1 MVGTKDSVDPAKAVD
16 PAILVNAAKSA
27 PLVKAAKVVAS
38 IKAAYSAHPAIPV
51 VAQNLLLQFLCHSL
65 WPGCCICKLCA
76 RLVGTACANASCVP
90 KKKFEMPHFLLDNH
104 FVVCYSATMWHVE
117 AVTYLNSI

>member
-16 PAILVNAAKSA
+16 PAILVNAAK
-27 PLVKAAKVVAS
+27 VVAS
-38 IKAAYSAHPAIPV
+38 IKAAHSVYPAIPV
-51 VAQNLLLQFLCHSL
+51 VAAFLLLQFLCHSL

-104 FVVCYSATMWHVE
+104 NVVCYSTTM
-117 AVTYLNSI
+117 